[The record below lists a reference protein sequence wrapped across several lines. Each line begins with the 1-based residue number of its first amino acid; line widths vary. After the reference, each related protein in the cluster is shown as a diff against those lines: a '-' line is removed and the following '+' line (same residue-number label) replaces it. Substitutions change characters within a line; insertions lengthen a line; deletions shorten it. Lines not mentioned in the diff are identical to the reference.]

1 MPKGGD
7 EMKLRQI
14 REQLGISIGELSA
27 KMGVQPHTISRWETG
42 CRQPDIESIKQLTQI
57 LGCTADE
64 LIGNPPSTPPEE
76 RAAGEDR
83 KAS

>member
-1 MPKGGD
+1 
-7 EMKLRQI
+7 MKLRHI
-14 REQLGISIGELSA
+14 REQLGISIGELST

-64 LIGNPPSTPPEE
+64 LLGNPTPPPPCETE
-76 RAAGEDR
+76 AGEER